1 MSKIV
6 QRSIQIEE
14 EIPQLSSLSRKLL
27 SEDLGEKYHYRE
39 RSLKL
44 MIAASKA
51 KPDPYPPS
59 RLSIHEEAIKISSD
73 SDGEE

>member
-27 SEDLGEKYHYRE
+27 SEDLGEKYHYTE

-44 MIAASKA
+44 MIAAS
-51 KPDPYPPS
+51 
-59 RLSIHEEAIKISSD
+59 
-73 SDGEE
+73 